1 MYIKIYMNVMLKKYF
16 EFIKESEE
24 NLGNWIEELYQ
35 KDKSII
41 SIVRKYIT
49 DKDPSINLASSIDT
63 IDSESKSK
71 LKQDLDSYLNNNSKT
86 EVSTSTREE
95 TEIKVNNKGLFKIL
109 LKLITAL
116 GLKDKVEKVPKWEDW
131 LVYYNIENVNVKNLK
146 NISVRF
152 QSINNFVEKIN
163 YDLNHID
170 IYYGIKDNN
179 IFEFGFVKEGEFVI
193 KIGEFVINNSNLKF
207 LISLDSPS
215 ATLMKRD
222 FVNLDN
228 KKVKDI
234 SKIKSAIQKFE
245 VKSDTKTFQVA
256 GVDNILEFGFKGLGE
271 WNDQKL
277 TESFLSKFKLEIKEY
292 LRGFK
297 WSDKIQISIKSG
309 DFWVYLLI
317 KSKN

>member
-215 ATLMKRD
+215 AALMKRD

-245 VKSDTKTFQVA
+245 VKSDIKTFQVA